1 MRGMGLIKKSITLQL
16 VGGIVLAGSIALAIL
31 FPLYYNMLHGL
42 TEHMFEQSSTELSH
56 ALAQNSKNAV
66 LAKDTGKLKSA
77 SDDILAN
84 ENISARAVVF
94 YGKDKAV
101 ISKAGEAANDNLTA
115 ELQGLLSSVD
125 KKSISKLVAGSLA
138 IVSPVFGEQAGAAE
152 GYMALVLS
160 LDKAAGEVDNFLILM
175 NLLQLMVTVFV
186 CGTLSIVVSKLISK
200 PLVHIG
206 QRMSD
211 LANGDTK
218 AEIPSVNREDEI
230 GAMAQA
236 VAVFRDN
243 AVERFQLERAQ
254 QQEAEKKQ
262 EREEKLRG
270 FIDQFDKDINEVI
283 GSLDVSAR
291 QMNDTS
297 RTLSAIADETQSQT
311 GAAAS
316 ASNDLSQNVQTIAGT
331 IEEFSSSI
339 REISQQV
346 GRASQVVST
355 AAEKTNNTNNEVADL
370 AVAAQ
375 RIGEAIVLIQQ
386 IAEQTNLLA
395 LNATIEAARAGD
407 AGKGFAVVASE
418 VKGLANQT
426 AKATEEISQYIE
438 HVQNSTEN
446 SVKAIGEIAE
456 IMVEVT
462 EITNSIATS
471 TEEQSAVTSDISNNV
486 HDAATKTQGVAQ
498 NVESIADGINKTAD
512 SAGNTSAASDSLN
525 EKASLLHQ
533 RVSQFLKDV
542 AAA

>member
-1 MRGMGLIKKSITLQL
+1 MDFIKRSITLQL
-16 VGGIVLAGSIALAIL
+16 VGGIVLAGSVALAIL
-31 FPLYYNMLHGL
+31 LPLYYSMLHDL
-42 TEHMFEQSSTELSH
+42 ANNQHENSTRELIS
-56 ALAQNSKNAV
+56 ALAQNSAVALKEKN
-66 LAKDTGKLKSA
+66 SA
-77 SDDILAN
+77 SLKQAGESILAN
-84 ENISARAVVF
+84 ENIDAKSVLF
-94 YGKDKAV
+94 FGKDNSE
-101 ISKAGEAANDNLTA
+101 ISKSGDPVAAKVMN
-115 ELQGLLSSVD
+115 ELQGMLSSAADNPV
-125 KKSISKLVAGSLA
+125 SKFIDGSLVVIAPA
-138 IVSPVFGEQAGAAE
+138 INSSVSE
-152 GYMALVLS
+152 GYIATVLS
-160 LDKAAGEVDNFLILM
+160 LNKVSGEVNGFLVVM
-175 NLLQLMVTVFV
+175 NLLQIAVTVFV
-186 CGTLSIVVSKLISK
+186 CGTLSIVVSRLISK
-200 PLVHIG
+200 PLVNIG
-206 QRMSD
+206 NRMAD
-211 LANGDTK
+211 LANGETDSP
-218 AEIPSVNREDEI
+218 IPSENRLDEI
-230 GAMAQA
+230 GKMAKA
-236 VAVFRDN
+236 VGVFRDN
-243 AVERFQLERAQ
+243 AVERMQLEKEQ
-254 QQEAEKKQ
+254 KLEADKKLN
-262 EREEKLRG
+262 REEKLREL
-270 FIDQFDKDINEVI
+270 ISQFDSDISEVVS
-283 GSLDVSAR
+283 GLDVSAR
-291 QMNDTS
+291 QMSETS
-297 RTLSAIADETQSQT
+297 RVLSAVAEETQSQT
-311 GAAAS
+311 GSAAS

-331 IEEFSSSI
+331 VEEFSSSI

-346 GRASQVVST
+346 SRASEVVST
-355 AAEKTNNTNNEVADL
+355 AAEKTNNTNTEVADL

-446 SVKAIGEIAE
+446 AVQAIGEIAE

-498 NVESIADGINKTAD
+498 NVESIAEGINKTAD
-512 SAGNTSAASDSLN
+512 SAGNTSAASGGLN

>member
-1 MRGMGLIKKSITLQL
+1 MRLIKKSITLQL

-31 FPLYYNMLHGL
+31 FPLYYSMLHGL
-42 TEHMFEQSSTELSH
+42 TKHMFGQSSTELTH
-56 ALAQNSKNAV
+56 ALAQNSASAV
-66 LAKDTGKLKSA
+66 KAKDAGKLKNA
-77 SDDILAN
+77 GEKIIAN
-84 ENISARAVVF
+84 ENISAQAVLF

-101 ISKAGEAANDNLTA
+101 VSKAGDEINGSLTG
-115 ELQGLLSSVD
+115 ELQILVSSVD
-125 KKSISKLVAGSLA
+125 DRSVSKFISGSLV
-138 IVSPVFGEQAGAAE
+138 IVSPVIGEQAGVVE
-152 GYMALVLS
+152 GYMALILS
-160 LDKAAGEVDNFLILM
+160 LDKVAGDIDNFLILM
-175 NLLQLMVTVFV
+175 NLLQLLVTVFV

-200 PLVHIG
+200 PLVRIG

-211 LANGDTK
+211 LANGDTET
-218 AEIPSVNREDEI
+218 EIPSENRQDEI
-230 GAMAQA
+230 GTMAQA
-236 VAVFRDN
+236 VAVFRNN
-243 AVERFQLERAQ
+243 AVERIQLERAQ
-254 QQEAEKKQ
+254 QLEVEKKQ
-262 EREEKLRG
+262 EREEKLRSL
-270 FIDQFDKDINEVI
+270 IAQFDKDINEVI

-486 HDAATKTQGVAQ
+486 HDAATKTQGVAK
-498 NVESIADGINKTAD
+498 NVESIAEGINKTAD
-512 SAGNTSAASDSLN
+512 SAGNTSAASDGLN